1 MTNSPFNPSA
11 WTKLPYPE
19 PSPEDIALAKAIW
32 VWWTECVRTASR
44 ERLNAGLNGSPAILG
59 IHEIYASPPAHS
71 HGQRAVL
78 RALSLLLRTKRVIAA
93 PSDIE
98 KVSPNTGQKVA
109 VFFHS
114 HHYPRALLQCRP
126 LADFRPG
133 DTPLVTAEPETSSAR
148 KKRTSKPAGNKKPE
162 SQDMANGI
170 DPPRHPVTTAA
181 SDPAAVASNSR
192 NFHAEKKSA
201 SKRKDAQGTLSEE
214 QGQMDLFKTMF
225 KP

>member
-1 MTNSPFNPSA
+1 MTNSPFNQ
-11 WTKLPYPE
+11 LPYPE

-32 VWWTECVRTASR
+32 LWWTERVRTASR

-59 IHEIYASPPAHS
+59 IHEIYASPPARS

-114 HHYPRALLQCRP
+114 HHYPRALLQCRSLTTP
-126 LADFRPG
+126 QTSNNRSTAADAEVSSVRKKRISKPAENKKTENG
-133 DTPLVTAEPETSSAR
+133 DTP
-148 KKRTSKPAGNKKPE
+148 
-162 SQDMANGI
+162 NGI
-170 DPPRHPVTTAA
+170 DTSHHPLDTATNA
-181 SDPAAVASNSR
+181 IPVDSR
-192 NFHAEKKSA
+192 SSHVRKKLT
-201 SKRKDAQGTLSEE
+201 SKRKEAQGTLSEE